1 MKAFFTTLIFA
12 AVTAVSVVQAAPVEM
27 TAADLYSFCN
37 SHDHSMEQAC
47 RFYILGVVQGI
58 GIGAGVA
65 NDKSHFCVPDDI
77 PGSQLVETFKKTAE
91 VLKKNFPT
99 DMNSPA
105 ASIVGA
111 AMVQKFPC
119 K

>member
-1 MKAFFTTLIFA
+1 MKTFFVTLIFS
-12 AVTAVSVVQAAPVEM
+12 AVTTVSLVQAAPAEM

-37 SHDHSMEQAC
+37 SHDPSVEPAC

-58 GIGAGVA
+58 GIGSGAA
-65 NDKSHFCVPDDI
+65 NDKSHFCVPDDV
-77 PGSQLVETFKKTAE
+77 PASQLVGIFKKTAE
-91 VLKKNFPT
+91 VLQKNFPA

-111 AMVQKFPC
+111 AMAQKFPC